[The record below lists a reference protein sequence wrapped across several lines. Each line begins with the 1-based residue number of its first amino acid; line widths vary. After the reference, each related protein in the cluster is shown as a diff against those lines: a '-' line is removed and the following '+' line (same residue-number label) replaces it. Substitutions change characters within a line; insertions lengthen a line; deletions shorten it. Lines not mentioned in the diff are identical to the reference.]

1 MSDLLQF
8 GTHPDAD
15 QLNAFM
21 EHALPEHQRQITLAH
36 LAVCPDCRAAV
47 ALSVRATEV
56 GEEREPG
63 RRRWF
68 SGWNLAW
75 AAVPAFAALAIFV
88 VRVHHGD
95 TPIQVAESR
104 PPARPAPLA
113 DRVAP
118 PAASVAPPARLSA
131 RPLAPRKKAASAI
144 GPDSAA
150 ARSGAVELPSGLPVL
165 SMVSNDH
172 RRLAIDTQHAL
183 FSSNDDGQHWRAVAP
198 QWQGRVVRIALQAA
212 SPPMEL
218 GRNAIVITGSLP
230 EAAKFRALA
239 AESSRKQLDGSTL
252 DGVVTDPSGAVIP
265 GVKVTA
271 TDARI
276 PLVRSAE
283 TDHEGHYRLD
293 NLAPGSY
300 QVEAQAPGFT
310 KGATSVDLASSRQ
323 STADFKLSVGAATSS
338 VEVTA
343 EAVSIPVDAV
353 NALPVFEITTD
364 TGAHWIS
371 ADGQTWKHK

>member
-1 MSDLLQF
+1 
-8 GTHPDAD
+8 
-15 QLNAFM
+15 
-21 EHALPEHQRQITLAH
+21 
-36 LAVCPDCRAAV
+36 
-47 ALSVRATEV
+47 
-56 GEEREPG
+56 
-63 RRRWF
+63 
-68 SGWNLAW
+68 
-75 AAVPAFAALAIFV
+75 
-88 VRVHHGD
+88 
-95 TPIQVAESR
+95 
-104 PPARPAPLA
+104 
-113 DRVAP
+113 
-118 PAASVAPPARLSA
+118 
-131 RPLAPRKKAASAI
+131 
-144 GPDSAA
+144 
-150 ARSGAVELPSGLPVL
+150 
-165 SMVSNDH
+165 
-172 RRLAIDTQHAL
+172 
-183 FSSNDDGQHWRAVAP
+183 
-198 QWQGRVVRIALQAA
+198 
-212 SPPMEL
+212 MEL